1 MCYDVLRKAWEEE
14 IMSSVTIERTGIDF
28 LDEYLQEAAEISFSK
43 GFTQGFA
50 EGFAE
55 IFDQCI
61 AQGKSEGIAQVA
73 KTMKQNAYD
82 LDVINKLTGIPVKE
96 LKRL

>member
-1 MCYDVLRKAWEEE
+1 MFLYEYDEEGVMESLKQEAWED
-14 IMSSVTIERTGIDF
+14 G
-28 LDEYLQEAAEISFSK
+28 K
-43 GFTQGFA
+43 A
-50 EGFAE
+50 EGIA
-55 IFDQCI
+55 QGI

-82 LDVINKLTGIPVKE
+82 LDVINKLTGIPVEE

>member
-1 MCYDVLRKAWEEE
+1 
-14 IMSSVTIERTGIDF
+14 MSSVTIERTEINF

-55 IFDQCI
+55 IFAQCI